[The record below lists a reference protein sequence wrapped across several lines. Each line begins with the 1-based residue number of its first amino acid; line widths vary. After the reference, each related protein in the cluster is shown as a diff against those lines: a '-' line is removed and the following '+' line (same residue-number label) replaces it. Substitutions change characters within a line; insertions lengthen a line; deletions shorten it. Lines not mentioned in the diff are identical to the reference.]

1 MKWVLIAS
9 VVVTATFV
17 GTFYYTGD
25 IWTATNA
32 AGIVS
37 LFYVLVFLYR
47 LTRPPMQSR
56 QKRWVLGVGIVVIA
70 GTTFYW
76 TVMYNMTNWQAETL
90 HVIHK
95 VIFHGVSM
103 DVLKARGLKILSAY
117 SAQQEPR
124 TLSLGEVFKKETIYA
139 NPDSSIIE
147 LAGDN
152 QYRLFAAAVTDTQ
165 VIIVCQQILRIDGER
180 SDFKNFD
187 GRSGMAQ
194 DRLAVTKRGLVY
206 EIQN

>member
-1 MKWVLIAS
+1 MKWVWIAS
-9 VVVTATFV
+9 VVVVATFV
-17 GTFYYTGD
+17 GTFYYTGNT
-25 IWTATNA
+25 WTATNA

-37 LFYVLVFLYR
+37 LLYVMVFLYR

-56 QKRWVLGVGIVVIA
+56 QKRWVLGVGTVVIA
-70 GTTFYW
+70 GTTFFW
-76 TVMYNMTNWQAETL
+76 AGMYSTTSWQAETL
-90 HVIHK
+90 HTIHK
-95 VIFHGVSM
+95 VIFHGVAM
-103 DVLKARGLKILSAY
+103 DILKSKGLKILSAY
-117 SAQQEPR
+117 SAQPEPR
-124 TLSLGEVFKKETIYA
+124 KLSLGEVFRKETTYA

-165 VIIVCQQILRIDGER
+165 VIIACQQILRIDGEL

-194 DRLAVTKRGLVY
+194 DRLVVTKRGLVY